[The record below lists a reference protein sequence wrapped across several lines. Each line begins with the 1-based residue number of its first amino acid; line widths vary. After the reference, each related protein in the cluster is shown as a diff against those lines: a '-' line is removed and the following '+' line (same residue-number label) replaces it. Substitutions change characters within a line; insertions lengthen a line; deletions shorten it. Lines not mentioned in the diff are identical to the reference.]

1 MPEAG
6 QTNVDGTGQTGQ
18 SSGIR
23 LNPGHFKTTPGI
35 IKLVEVAVGLLCL
48 ILASPAYF
56 PGTGFFLFAVVISFL
71 STIVWI
77 FVYLLSIREA
87 LPQIPIQWVLTE
99 LVNTGI
105 LTVLY
110 AIGVIVQL
118 AVWVPRGNYIGFG
131 ANIAGAVFG
140 LFNTLVYAAG
150 CYLLYLEYRQP

>member
-99 LVNTGI
+99 MVNTIIMMIVLAVG
-105 LTVLY
+105 TVS
-110 AIGVIVQL
+110 QL
-118 AVWVPRGNYIGFG
+118 ATVAPHIGNSRYVI
-131 ANIAGAVFG
+131 NIVAGVFG